1 VNIPEL
7 LAPAGSP
14 EALDAAVAEGADAV
28 YLGLKSFNAR
38 MRTVNFAYSRFEAA
52 LRALHR
58 MGRKVYVTVN
68 TVFEQR
74 EADRM
79 YQLLKYLSSAGPDGL
94 IVQDFG
100 VIRMAAANFPSLKL
114 HASTQMNVA
123 SSAGVNL
130 LSKHGLSR
138 VVLSRELSLN
148 EIRDIR
154 GRTNAGLEVF
164 VHGSLC
170 VSESGLCLFSSYLG
184 GKSAN
189 RGMCTQACRRLY
201 RQGGGQGYYFSP
213 ADLELVSLV
222 PCLAET
228 GINSLKI
235 EGRMKSAEYVGTV
248 VSAYRRVLDG
258 LETGREESVR
268 EAEAILRND
277 FAREKTRYYFF
288 DAADGLPAPAPLW
301 LKADQDGGT
310 GIPLGTLLRVRGS
323 GADRQG
329 LVQTGPVLPR
339 PGDSLRIHRADDSER
354 KTFKLRQAEAEHG
367 AGTGQTAEPA
377 GLWLSVPEGFNAGDS
392 VYLVQTR
399 LMGRRYPQ
407 LVKEAD
413 LGAFKRAP
421 GREKAPVI
429 ELERSNKKDAPFP
442 EGIYAAVSRIED
454 LYALQSVRP
463 LRVML
468 PLNGE
473 TADHLL
479 DAARPL
485 PFNAGEIILT
495 LDPWFPQSAEP
506 FLSETV
512 PRLRALGYHQFEVN
526 NLGHFALF
534 KNNAALFRNSAAPPK
549 DSAAKP
555 AALIAGPFLY
565 TFNRWAAA
573 FVLSL
578 GAAAFVT
585 PLENNRQNLERTVS
599 PGRRS
604 LALITLF
611 ARPALFRIRA
621 SLKRQYNFGVFE
633 DGRGE
638 QFRLLAGGGEDGGS
652 QVIPEKPFSIVD
664 KRPFLEEAGFRR
676 FIIDLSGP
684 PVKKKDYKVLMA
696 ALGNA
701 APLPNITRFNWKDGF
716 YSAE

>member
-1 VNIPEL
+1 MKIPEL

-14 EALDAAVAEGADAV
+14 EALDAAIAEGADAV

-52 LRALHR
+52 LRALR
-58 MGRKVYVTVN
+58 RAGRKLYVTVN

-79 YQLLKYLSSAGPDGL
+79 YQLLKYLSALGPDGI

-100 VIRMAAANFPSLKL
+100 VIRMAAGNFPALKL

-148 EIRDIR
+148 EIQDIR
-154 GRTNAGLEVF
+154 GKTNSELEVF
-164 VHGSLC
+164 VHGALC

-222 PCLAET
+222 PSLAEA
-228 GINSLKI
+228 GIDSLKI

-258 LETGREESVR
+258 LESGRERSIR
-268 EAEAILRND
+268 EAEAMLRND
-277 FAREKTRYYFF
+277 FAREKTRYFFF
-288 DAADGLPAPAPLW
+288 DTAGGPPAPAPLW
-301 LKADQDGGT
+301 LRADQDGGT
-310 GIPLGTLLRVRGS
+310 GIPLGTLLRVRGA
-323 GADRQG
+323 GADRRG
-329 LVQTGPVLPR
+329 LVQAGPVLPR

-354 KTFKLRQAEAEHG
+354 KTFKLRQTEAEHG
-367 AGTGQTAEPA
+367 ADAGPGPGLPA
-377 GLWLSVPEGFNAGDS
+377 GLWLSIPEGFNAGDS
-392 VYLVQTR
+392 VYLIQTR
-399 LMGRRYPQ
+399 LMGKRYPP
-407 LVKEAD
+407 LVKDAD
-413 LGAFKRAP
+413 SGAFKRVP

-429 ELERSNKKDAPFP
+429 ELERFNKKDTPFP
-442 EGIYAAVSRIED
+442 GGVYVAVSRVED

-463 LRVML
+463 PRVML
-468 PLNGE
+468 PLNGG

-479 DAARPL
+479 AADKPL

-506 FLSETV
+506 FFSGTI

-534 KNNAALFRNSAAPPK
+534 RDK
-549 DSAAKP
+549 AAKP

-573 FVLSL
+573 FVASL
-578 GAAAFVT
+578 GAAVFVT

-599 PGRRS
+599 PDRRF
-604 LALITLF
+604 LAMITLF

-621 SLKRQYNFGVFE
+621 SLERQYGFGVFE

-652 QVIPEKPFSIVD
+652 RVIPEKPFSIVD

-676 FIIDLSGP
+676 FIIDLSGL
-684 PVKKKDYKVLMA
+684 PVKKKDYKGLMA
-696 ALGNA
+696 ALSNA

-716 YSAE
+716 YSAEQNAESPRG